1 MCWLVFV
8 VVVCGLVSLLSF
20 DICRLIFLVAVFV
33 VGVFFIMCVV
43 CCLLLLGGFVLFCL
57 LLVVCCCVL
66 FGVV

>member
-33 VGVFFIMCVV
+33 AVV
-43 CCLLLLGGFVLFCL
+43 DFCCYSV
-57 LLVVCCCVL
+57 CCVL
-66 FGVV
+66 FVVA